1 MEQKESGNM
10 QARIA
15 WGGDNYIFS
24 DGLSTEY
31 YINLQKEKVAQEKK
45 GVEFVLFG

>member
-1 MEQKESGNM
+1 METKENERE

-15 WGGDNYIFS
+15 WGGDNYIIS

-31 YINLQKEKVAQEKK
+31 YINLQKEKAALVKK
-45 GVEFVLFG
+45 GAGLVLFG